1 MNLYTRRVG
10 VSIWLFL
17 HRFRILRQRPGR
29 DNRAQAV
36 HLYSLSE
43 NSDLAHI
50 PEAFYRRRQPG
61 SGLIECASVSPSIL
75 PRMSRLNP
83 RQQEA
88 VNYVGGP
95 LLVLAGAGSGKT
107 SVITRKIAHLVQ
119 KCGIQAR
126 HIVAMTFTNKAARE
140 MKERVGTLL
149 KGSEARGLT
158 VSTFHNLGMN
168 IIRKEYAALGY
179 KPGFSIFDDGDIKAL
194 LTDIMQKEYA
204 GDDGADEIKN
214 YIDSWKNDLI
224 LPDEALAGARGPKE
238 QTAAIVYLHYQRT
251 LKAYNAVD
259 FNDLILLPVKLFQE
273 HKDILEKWQNRIRY
287 LLVDEY
293 QDTNSSQ
300 YLLVKLLV
308 GMRNQITVVGDDD
321 QSIYAWRGAR
331 PENLMLLKEDYP
343 SLKVVMLE
351 QNYRSTSRILKC
363 ANTLIANNPHAFEK
377 QLWSEMGMGDEIR
390 VIRTR
395 NEDAECERVALEIL
409 TEHLRTE
416 RPYSDF
422 AILYRGNYQAKL
434 MELKLQHHQIPYR
447 LSGGTSFFARQEVK
461 DLMSYFRLLVNPDDD
476 NAFLRVINVPRRE
489 IGSTTLEKLG
499 NYATERKISMYAA
512 TDEIGLGEHLDSRY
526 TERLARFKRWMDGVR
541 QQCAQSD
548 PIAALRSM
556 IMDIDYEQWLRQNA
570 SSDKVAEA
578 RMGNVWF
585 LVEALKNTLEKDED
599 GEMTIEEAIGK
610 LVLRD
615 MLERQQEE
623 EDGAEGVQMMTMHA
637 SKGLEFPSVYI
648 IGFEEEILPHRSSIE
663 ADSIEEER
671 RLAYV
676 GITRAKRNLALTFAA
691 KRKQYGEIIDCTP
704 SRFLDELPQED
715 LVWEGQED
723 APVEVKA
730 ARGNDALANMR
741 AMLKK

>member
-1 MNLYTRRVG
+1 
-10 VSIWLFL
+10 
-17 HRFRILRQRPGR
+17 
-29 DNRAQAV
+29 
-36 HLYSLSE
+36 
-43 NSDLAHI
+43 
-50 PEAFYRRRQPG
+50 
-61 SGLIECASVSPSIL
+61 
-75 PRMSRLNP
+75 MSRLNP

-119 KCGIQAR
+119 QCGIRAQ

-149 KGSEARGLT
+149 KGAEGRGLT

-168 IIRKEYAALGY
+168 IIRKEGARLGY
-179 KPGFSIFDDGDIKAL
+179 KPGFSIFDEGDIKAL
-194 LTDIMQKEYA
+194 LSDIMQKEYA
-204 GDDGADEIKN
+204 GDDGIDEIKN
-214 YIDSWKNDLI
+214 YIGSWKNDLI
-224 LPDEALAGARGPKE
+224 LPPEALENARNPKE
-238 QTAAIVYLHYQRT
+238 QTAAIVYMHYQRT

-259 FNDLILLPVKLFQE
+259 FDDLILMPVKLFQE
-273 HKDILEKWQNRIRY
+273 HADILEKWQNKVRY

-293 QDTNSSQ
+293 QDTNASQ

-308 GMRNQITVVGDDD
+308 GQRNQFTVVGDDD

-377 QLWSEMGMGDEIR
+377 QLWSEMGHGDEIR
-390 VIRTR
+390 VIRCK
-395 NEDAECERVALEIL
+395 NEDAECERVAMEIL
-409 TEHLRTE
+409 SLHLRTD

-447 LSGGTSFFARQEVK
+447 LSGGTSFFGRQEVK

-499 NYATERKISMYAA
+499 NYATERKISMYNAA
-512 TDEIGLGEHLDSRY
+512 DEIGLGEHLDSRY
-526 TERLARFKRWMDGVR
+526 TERLQRFKRWMDKIR
-541 QQCAQSD
+541 LQCVENE
-548 PIAALRSM
+548 PIAVLRSM
-556 IMDIDYEQWLRQNA
+556 VMDIDYENWLRQNA

-585 LVEALKNTLEKDED
+585 LIDALKNTLERDED
-599 GEMTIEEAIGK
+599 GDMTIEDAIGK

-623 EDGAEGVQMMTMHA
+623 EEGAEGVQMLTLHA
-637 SKGLEFPSVYI
+637 SKGLEFPYVFI
-648 IGFEEEILPHRSSIE
+648 IGMEEEILPHRSSIE
-663 ADSIEEER
+663 ADTIEEER

-676 GITRAKRNLALTFAA
+676 GITRARQTLAFTFAA
-691 KRKQYGEIIDCTP
+691 RRKQYGEIIDCSP
-704 SRFLDELPQED
+704 SRFLDELPPED
-715 LVWEGQED
+715 LAWEGLED
-723 APVEVKA
+723 TPVEVKA
-730 ARGNDALANMR
+730 VRGNAALADIR
-741 AMLKK
+741 AMMKK

>member
-1 MNLYTRRVG
+1 
-10 VSIWLFL
+10 
-17 HRFRILRQRPGR
+17 
-29 DNRAQAV
+29 
-36 HLYSLSE
+36 
-43 NSDLAHI
+43 
-50 PEAFYRRRQPG
+50 
-61 SGLIECASVSPSIL
+61 
-75 PRMSRLNP
+75 MSRLNP

-107 SVITRKIAHLVQ
+107 SVITRKIAYLVQ
-119 KCGIQAR
+119 HCGIQAR

-140 MKERVGTLL
+140 MKERVGSLL
-149 KGSEARGLT
+149 KGAEARGLT

-168 IIRKEYAALGY
+168 IIRKEYARMGY

-194 LTDIMQKEYA
+194 LTDIMQKEYS

-224 LPDEALAGARGPKE
+224 LPDEALANARNPKE

-273 HKDILEKWQNRIRY
+273 HADILEKWQNRIRY

-293 QDTNSSQ
+293 QDTNASQ

-308 GMRNQITVVGDDD
+308 GMRNQFTVVGDDD

-363 ANTLIANNPHAFEK
+363 ANILIANNPHVFEK
-377 QLWSEMGMGDEIR
+377 QLWSEMGHGDEIR

-409 TEHLRTE
+409 TEHLRTQ

-489 IGSTTLEKLG
+489 
-499 NYATERKISMYAA
+499 
-512 TDEIGLGEHLDSRY
+512 
-526 TERLARFKRWMDGVR
+526 MDNVR
-541 QQCAQSD
+541 QQCVVNE
-548 PIAALRSM
+548 PIAAIRSM
-556 IMDIDYEQWLRQNA
+556 VMDIDYENWLRQNA
-570 SSDKVAEA
+570 SSDKVADA

-585 LVEALKNTLEKDED
+585 LVDALKNTLDKDED
-599 GEMTIEEAIGK
+599 GDMTIEDAIGK

-623 EDGAEGVQMMTMHA
+623 EEGAEGVQMMTMHA

-663 ADSIEEER
+663 ADTIEEER

-691 KRKQYGEIIDCTP
+691 KRKQYGEVIDCTP
-704 SRFLDELPQED
+704 SRFLDELPPED

-730 ARGNDALANMR
+730 ARGNDALAAMR
-741 AMLKK
+741 AMLKR